1 MKNLIIAVFL
11 FIGTALYAQQ
21 TVQLSHYVFPEFKQ
35 GVVLMKNGQQ
45 NKTLLNYN
53 SLSEEVVFN
62 NNGTILALGNE
73 ILLQVDT
80 VFIGDKQFVWLKK
93 GFKEILLNSGDKQL
107 FAEHKCRVI
116 PPGKPA
122 AYGGTSQTSSAQ
134 SYSSILSGGRV
145 YDLKLPD
152 DYKVLPGVVYWIGN
166 GEDVKSFGNLNQ
178 LRKIYKDKR
187 NQMKEYTDKN
197 KVEFAD
203 TQSVKALI
211 DFLESN

>member
-1 MKNLIIAVFL
+1 MKNLIITIFL

-35 GVVLMKNGQQ
+35 GIVLMKNGQQ

-62 NNGTILALGNE
+62 NNGTVLALGNE

-80 VFIGDKQFVWLKK
+80 VFMDDKKFVWLKK
-93 GFKEILLNSGDKQL
+93 GFKEILQNSGDKQL
-107 FAEHKCRVI
+107 FAEHKCRII
-116 PPGKPA
+116 PPAKPA
-122 AYGGTSQTSSAQ
+122 AYGGTSQTSSSQ

-145 YDLKLPD
+145 YELKLPD
-152 DYKVLPGVVYWIGN
+152 DYKIIPSITYWIKSG
-166 GEDVKSFGNLNQ
+166 DDLKSFSNLNQ

-187 NQMKEYTDKN
+187 TQIKEYTDN
-197 KVEFAD
+197 QKVDFEDVGSIVDF
-203 TQSVKALI
+203 I
-211 DFLESN
+211 EFLEN